1 MPSLKGMYD
10 PDVIQK
16 MVEDRD
22 EDNIKEETI
31 GVAEQ
36 LATITE
42 REYSAD
48 AGTVPFNK
56 AFWKPKLIDLDLPIR
71 VFKDTDWDEQARP
84 MIPDPN
90 PNWEWNR
97 EATEKL
103 AAALYTNDTT
113 LLFGNKGSGKSDLV
127 KEWCAKFRIPF
138 WRMNCHAETRET
150 HFVGAVGIT
159 YDEQDRIN
167 IQQEPTH
174 LTDSLKYGGIF
185 CEDECFR
192 HSSALVLQSLREK
205 SSRFLVLPDAPNRSA
220 DERKLVAPF
229 NQWWYV
235 MTDNTTGLGDE
246 TGTFDA
252 EVQDMSTLDRIDS
265 VIEVDYLGKPQE
277 RKILSSYASHLNEQ
291 QVSCMLDFAKGIRRS
306 FKRHELLDTISVRT
320 LLNWADKVNIFGG
333 IATALKVSWYDK
345 LTDADKSIAKELY
358 FQVFAEEL
366 K

>member
-1 MPSLKGMYD
+1 MASLKGMYD
-10 PDVIQK
+10 PDIIRKLVG
-16 MVEDRD
+16 ESD
-22 EDNIKEETI
+22 EDNIKTEVDDTATALSQIQERNYNTTTGTI
-31 GVAEQ
+31 SFG
-36 LATITE
+36 
-42 REYSAD
+42 
-48 AGTVPFNK
+48 K
-56 AFWKPKLIDLDLPIR
+56 AFWKPQLIDVNLPIR
-71 VFKDTDWDEQARP
+71 VFKDTDWDERAQP
-84 MIPDPN
+84 MIPDSN

-103 AAALYTNDTT
+103 AAAIYTNDTT

-159 YDEQDRIN
+159 YDHKDRIS

-174 LTDSLKYGGIF
+174 LTDSLKYGGMF

-205 SSRFLVLPDAPNRSA
+205 SSRFLVLPDAPGRDA
-220 DERKLVAPF
+220 EDRKLVAPF
-229 NQWWYV
+229 NKWWYV

-265 VIEVDYLGKPQE
+265 CIEVEYLGKPQE
-277 RKILSSYASHLNEQ
+277 RKILQLCAPHLNDEQ
-291 QVSCMLDFAKGIRRS
+291 INHMLDFAKSIRRA
-306 FKRHELLDTISVRT
+306 FKNQELLDTISVRT

-333 IATALKVSWYDK
+333 IQTALKVSWYDK
-345 LTDADKSIAKELY
+345 LTIADQSIAKEIF
-358 FQVFAEEL
+358 FQIFAEEL